1 MTVCLQTAWAQVSV
15 PQLPSDK
22 GPASSEDYTVTVR
35 PLRGG
40 EWQQVSVLRCD
51 VNTRR
56 VQRAA
61 YAEFDMGEPVVVRV
75 TSCQQGA
82 AGAAAA
88 TSGVR
93 IRPTSRGLV
102 PAVVDSKTIE
112 LTLQRPEY
120 LSIEFQD
127 DRHHNLHLFANAMH
141 EAPAMPQD
149 ERVINWEGQFSQDVF
164 VRDARFIYFGP
175 GVHRPKDL
183 PGEEIK
189 IPSNCTVYLAPGAV
203 VKARLIVDHAENVR
217 IVGRGI
223 VDHPLRGV
231 EITYSKHV
239 VVDGLTFLNPAHY
252 TIYGGQ
258 SSDITVRNIKSFSAR
273 SWSDGIDLMCCS
285 DVLVENC
292 FLRTSDDCIALYNH
306 RWWYWGGS
314 NNIEVR
320 HCVFWPDVAHSV
332 NIGTHGDDRNPEG
345 ETLSGVRIHDCDVL
359 YGDDESLLAVNCG
372 DRNHIRDISFEDIRV
387 EGAVRGALFD
397 LRVLYSEKYNR
408 APGCCIDNVTFSRI
422 TVDEPSVAV
431 LSPGRLLHYDTS
443 HGVSNVRFHD
453 IRLGNRPFDRERD
466 MTEVS
471 PEVRVAP
478 PLP

>member
-1 MTVCLQTAWAQVSV
+1 MLACLQAAWAQIFV
-15 PQLPSDK
+15 PQLPADK
-22 GPASSEDYTVTVR
+22 GPALSADYEVAVR
-35 PLRGG
+35 PQSGG
-40 EWQQVSVLRCD
+40 EWQQVPVLRCD

-75 TSCQQGA
+75 VCHQKETPA
-82 AGAAAA
+82 VVTAGD
-88 TSGVR
+88 VR
-93 IRPTSRGLV
+93 VRPTSRAIA
-102 PAVVDSKTIE
+102 PVVTDSNAIE

-120 LSIEFQD
+120 LSIEFGG

-141 EAPAMPQD
+141 EAPAIPQD
-149 ERVINWEGQFSQDVF
+149 ESVINWEGQNAQDVF

-183 PGEEIK
+183 PSEEIK

-292 FLRTSDDCIALYNH
+292 FLRTSDDCIAIYNH

-314 NNIEVR
+314 SNIEVR
-320 HCVFWPDVAHSV
+320 GCVFWPDVAHAV

-345 ETLSGVRIHDCDVL
+345 ETLSGVNIHGCDVL
-359 YGDDESLLAVNCG
+359 YGDDESVLAVNCG
-372 DRNHIRDISFEDIRV
+372 DRNHIGNVLFDDIRV

-397 LRVLYSEKYNR
+397 LRVLFSEKYNR
-408 APGCCIDNVTFSRI
+408 APGCCIDSVGLSRI
-422 TVDEPSVAV
+422 TVDEPSAAV
-431 LSPGRLLHYDTS
+431 LAPGRLTHYNAA
-443 HGVSNVRFHD
+443 HRVSNISFSN
-453 IRLGNRPFDRERD
+453 IRLGSRPFDPSRD
-466 MTEVS
+466 VVEDTIVK
-471 PEVRVAP
+471 P
-478 PLP
+478 